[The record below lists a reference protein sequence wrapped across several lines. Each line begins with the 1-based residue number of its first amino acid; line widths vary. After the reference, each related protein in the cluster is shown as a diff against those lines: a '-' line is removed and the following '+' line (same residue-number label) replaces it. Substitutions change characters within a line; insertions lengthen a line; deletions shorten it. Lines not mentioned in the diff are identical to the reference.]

1 MAIAT
6 ERQDIVGLLE
16 NYNEAF
22 GKADYSDIVN
32 YFDYPAS
39 FNLQDKTIGASCKFK
54 LKLIYKKI
62 RGDLPDYYSY
72 SKWDKIDI
80 QLIDSTGSI
89 HCKMWDLV
97 SDFQHRFDVGSA
109 VAVKGSVCEFNDSLQ
124 LIITNIN
131 LEQILNENNIKLP
144 FFKKIK

>member
-1 MAIAT
+1 LAIAT

-80 QLIDSTGSI
+80 QLIDDSI
-89 HCKMWDLV
+89 AIVNANFSRYKDDDTV
-97 SDFQHRFDVGSA
+97 YDSGSA
-109 VAVKGSVCEFNDSLQ
+109 Q
-124 LIITNIN
+124 
-131 LEQILNENNIKLP
+131 
-144 FFKKIK
+144 